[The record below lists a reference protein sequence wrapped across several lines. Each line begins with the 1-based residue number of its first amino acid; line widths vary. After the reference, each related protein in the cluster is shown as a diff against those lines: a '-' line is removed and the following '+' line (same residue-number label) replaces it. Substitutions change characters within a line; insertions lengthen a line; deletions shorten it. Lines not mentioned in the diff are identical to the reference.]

1 MAIVMLR
8 IDDRLIH
15 GQVVTMWTRRLSAD
29 TIVVASDA
37 VAKDTFIAKV
47 LRMAAPAGMKVDVL
61 TMEQTLAGFKDT
73 KYDKAKVLL
82 LVKSPEDAKSLLD
95 GGLGVKTVNVGGMGA
110 KAGASSLYK
119 NISASPAQ
127 VAILQ
132 ELTQRGIVIEFQ
144 ILPDSERVTFD
155 KLAIKK

>member
-61 TMEQTLAGFKDT
+61 TMEQTLSAFKDT